1 MVWLLFTR
9 RVPRMEKGRS
19 SRLEAGVGR
28 SRPFRDRRA
37 WSHVSSGIRVGA
49 ALFGAVLANDFHL
62 ENLVGL
68 LVGLDFGVG
77 LQGDD
82 PVLKGVEPTLDL
94 AFGLGRR
101 GDEMG
106 DAQAAQGSLEL
117 AFRVALIDAGACAE
131 EAQGVGVDGF
141 GQAVGF
147 EGAAEMLEVIPCG
160 FSGNG

>member
-1 MVWLLFTR
+1 MVWSLFTR
-9 RVPRMEKGRS
+9 RVPRMEKCRS

-49 ALFGAVLANDFHL
+49 SLFGAVLANDFHL

-77 LQGDD
+77 QQGDD
-82 PVLKGVEPTLDL
+82 PVLKGAEPTLDL

-101 GDEMG
+101 GNEMG
-106 DAQAAQGSLEL
+106 HAQPAQGSLEL
-117 AFRVALIDAGACAE
+117 AFRVARAE
-131 EAQGVGVDGF
+131 EAQGIGVDGF